1 MAAKSRD
8 LLESFDSW
16 IIRQEALDLG
26 IQTRQIRWGML
37 QLIAENTQTHR
48 SSGEGAPTAPT
59 LFGQSR
65 QLPGG
70 RTAIMRWLLRTEQ
83 LEKGFNACLGHG
95 LGDFK
100 TL

>member
-1 MAAKSRD
+1 MAATSRD

-26 IQTRQIRWGML
+26 IQTRQIRSGML
-37 QLIAENTQTHR
+37 QLIAENTQTNR

-70 RTAIMRWLLRTEQ
+70 RTAIMRWDLAHATVG
-83 LEKGFNACLGHG
+83 KGLQRLPRPRPGR
-95 LGDFK
+95 L
-100 TL
+100 